1 MFDLLL
7 EYWYL
12 TTNGSIVYHHCEVND
27 EFVKGHLLVN
37 ENVVVVVEI
46 KDLIMMNDVQQDDSN
61 TMDVMVVE
69 VVEVIVLENVLVE
82 VVVEVLED
90 DDDEHEDD
98 DDAMDEKDD
107 EVKPKVSI
115 EMSYCWSLVNSVMMN
130 E

>member
-12 TTNGSIVYHHCEVND
+12 TTNGSIVYHHYEAND
-27 EFVKGHLLVN
+27 EFVKGHFLVN
-37 ENVVVVVEI
+37 ENVVVEI
-46 KDLIMMNDVQQDDSN
+46 NDSTVMDDVQQDYLN
-61 TMDVMVVE
+61 MMDVMVVE

-90 DDDEHEDD
+90 DDDDEHEDD

-115 EMSYCWSLVNSVMMN
+115 ET
-130 E
+130 

>member
-12 TTNGSIVYHHCEVND
+12 TTNGSIVYHHYEVND

-37 ENVVVVVEI
+37 ENVVVVEI
-46 KDLIMMNDVQQDDSN
+46 KDLIMMDDVQQDDSN
-61 TMDVMVVE
+61 TLDVMVVE
-69 VVEVIVLENVLVE
+69 VVVVIVLENVLVE
-82 VVVEVLED
+82 VVVEVLGD

-115 EMSYCWSLVNSVMMN
+115 ETSHCSSLVNSVMMN